1 MNLLPWL
8 VESAGFPEH
17 DLFWR
22 TSNQGAL
29 RRGRFKYLYDR
40 RDRAVLGN
48 WPRRDGAFHL
58 LYDLTV
64 DGREQ
69 ADIASDHPELL
80 AELRTTW
87 ARIDADLLS
96 YPPSHPGVPRAA
108 DARHQRAGLVGHGG
122 RTMIRDLLS
131 RMANLAVLVF
141 AVTSMLSVGL
151 AHSAKQILG
160 PLRDLWALVRALL
173 ANFLLVPLLAIGIVR
188 LWPLDR
194 PLEAGLILVA
204 MSAGAPFL
212 IKLAEVARSEV
223 ALSATLLVLLLPATV
238 VYAPFAVPRVLPEA
252 EVSAGGL
259 AAPLFLTM
267 LLPLGA
273 GLLVNTRWRAPA
285 QRWAPVARSTSTVAL
300 VVIVLTTTLANIP
313 AIVTLFAEGRSC
325 PHSWWSRVRS

>member
-1 MNLLPWL
+1 M
-8 VESAGFPEH
+8 V
-17 DLFWR
+17 
-22 TSNQGAL
+22 
-29 RRGRFKYLYDR
+29 
-40 RDRAVLGN
+40 RDILSGVAN
-48 WPRRDGAFHL
+48 
-58 LYDLTV
+58 
-64 DGREQ
+64 
-69 ADIASDHPELL
+69 IA
-80 AELRTTW
+80 
-87 ARIDADLLS
+87 I
-96 YPPSHPGVPRAA
+96 
-108 DARHQRAGLVGHGG
+108 
-122 RTMIRDLLS
+122 
-131 RMANLAVLVF
+131 LVF

-151 AHSAKQILG
+151 AHSVKQVLG

-173 ANFLLVPLLAIGIVR
+173 ANFLLVPLLAIGILR

-238 VYAPFAVPRVLPEA
+238 VYAPFAVPLVLPEA

-285 QRWAPVARSTSTVAL
+285 QRWAPVIRNISTVTL
-300 VVIVLTTTLANIP
+300 VVIVLTTTLADIP
-313 AIVTLFAEGRSC
+313 AIVTMFVEGAIVPALLVIAGAFVIGYLLGGSNRTARTVLGLGTSQRNIAAATVMATQGFADKDAVVMVIVTSLAGFALLFPVAAVLRKRESTLAARGGQRQSRS
-325 PHSWWSRVRS
+325 VKTG